1 MSRFKSSSSIY
12 LFYAVCFIGL
22 LAEWLLF
29 TFSVAWTGGN
39 NLVTIAKGI
48 GDCAMLLIPFW
59 LLPDKYKG
67 WTLLILWLLSAFFL
81 CNLWYCRFW
90 DNLIP
95 INFYRL
101 SSNVN
106 GDLINSVKA
115 LVKASDCIIVLV
127 PILAT
132 LYYFLYVRPTMPV
145 AEVSNL
151 RNIPDTGR
159 KLETSATSNRLM
171 AIGLTLAAFLL
182 AQAAYS
188 VTTLKWNRG
197 SGLGAQ
203 TFTTATLER
212 LSVEN
217 PASLHDFSYNGLSVY
232 GIQAIIGIVKDLTSK
247 KAIELTPKDLK
258 KITEYLGD
266 VPELKAIPEFTANRD
281 KNLIII
287 LVESLNAD
295 VINREVNGQPVT
307 PFMNSMI
314 DSAGTIAAL
323 NIIPQVKQG
332 CSNDGQL
339 LTHTGLLP
347 LNYGVSSMEFGEK
360 NIYLNLVEILNR
372 PNAVAIFGDS
382 GYTWNQTEA
391 YRSYGF
397 KSIHPSSDYDAES
410 EKFGKDRAMFRFGE
424 KIIANFNQ
432 PFFVEFVTFSMHVP
446 FTDKAVPVK
455 DWLKDSDLAVN
466 EINYLNMTR
475 YFDESLKE
483 FVDFLKHKHLYDN
496 TVIVIVSDHS
506 QGLAVEK
513 SEFGSDNNDRQ
524 DALPMMF
531 MALNTGHTF
540 KKTDVAGQVNV
551 FPTIL
556 QIMDRTNEKY
566 HGMDRSLLEPELRSA
581 VTTKGNI
588 LGNPGDRDAAR
599 QQRSFNVADSLQR
612 GDYFRKI
619 K

>member
-1 MSRFKSSSSIY
+1 MSRLKNTSNIY
-12 LFYAVCFIGL
+12 WFYAVCFIGL
-22 LAEWLLF
+22 LIEWLLF

-59 LLPDKYKG
+59 LLPNKSKG
-67 WTLLILWLLSAFFL
+67 WTLLILWLISAFFL

-106 GDLINSVKA
+106 GDLVNSVKA
-115 LVKASDCIIVLV
+115 LIKASDCIIVIV
-127 PILAT
+127 PSLAT
-132 LYYFLYVRPTMPV
+132 LYYFLYARPTIPV

-151 RNIPDTGR
+151 RNTPDTGR
-159 KLETSATSNRLM
+159 KLETSATSNRL
-171 AIGLTLAAFLL
+171 IGIGVTLAAFLL
-182 AQAAYS
+182 SQAAYS

-203 TFTTATLER
+203 TFTAATLER

-232 GIQAIIGIVKDLTSK
+232 GIQAAIGIAKDLTTK
-247 KAIELTPKDLK
+247 KGIELTPQDIKR
-258 KITEYLGD
+258 ITEYLGN
-266 VPELKAIPEFTANRD
+266 VPELKAIPGFSDNRD

-287 LVESLNAD
+287 LVESLNAE
-295 VINREVNGQPVT
+295 VINKEFNGHPIT
-307 PFMNSMI
+307 PFMNSI
-314 DSAGTIAAL
+314 LDSMGTVTAL

-339 LTHTGLLP
+339 LTNTGLLP

-360 NIYLNLVEILNR
+360 NIYPNLVDILNR
-372 PNAVAIFGDS
+372 PEAVAVFGDT

-397 KSIHPSSDYDAES
+397 KTIHPSSDYDAES
-410 EKFGKDRAMFRFGE
+410 EKLGKDRGMFRFGE
-424 KIIANFNQ
+424 KIIANLRQ
-432 PFFVEFVTFSMHVP
+432 PFFAEFVTFSMHVP
-446 FTDKAVPVK
+446 FTDKAVPIK
-455 DWLKDSDLAVN
+455 EWLKDSDLAVN

-475 YFDESLKE
+475 YFDESLKG
-483 FVDFLKHKHLYDN
+483 FVDFLKDRHLYDN

-513 SEFGSDNNDRQ
+513 SEFASDNNDRQ

-531 MALNTGHTF
+531 MALNTGFTF

-556 QIMDRTNEKY
+556 QIMDRTDSQY
-566 HGMDRSLLEPELRSA
+566 HGMDRSLIDPELRSA
-581 VTTKGNI
+581 ITTKGNI
-588 LGNPGDRDAAR
+588 LGTPSNRDAAR

-612 GDYFRKI
+612 GDYFRRL
-619 K
+619 